1 MISAWGQSLAPSK
14 QHKLLS
20 AFGTCGHDDHVK
32 PLTYGLSVLIHVQ
45 WHRPSQDA
53 MSHVPT
59 GVFLQPLTISVLNVA
74 GTHGG
79 DEKIT
84 LHGLKLQV
92 AQGELLGICG
102 EVRHAIFLASFCNIV
117 LYASRFIRTSHASLD
132 PISDPDHPS
141 CILSGSIVGLF
152 SPRLFPCVPN
162 CCIYV
167 VLRQCLNGDLRL
179 GPHSQTECRL

>member
-1 MISAWGQSLAPSK
+1 MQLTCAYTCGAAKATQKLLFLAIISAWGQSLAPSK

-32 PLTYGLSVLIHVQ
+32 PLTYRPSVLIHVQ
-45 WHRPSQDA
+45 WHRPSQDT

-59 GVFLQPLTISVLNVA
+59 GVFLQPLTISVLTVA

-102 EVRHAIFLASFCNIV
+102 EVRHAIFLASFCDIV
-117 LYASRFIRTSHASLD
+117 LYAFKVHQDLSCLIR
-132 PISDPDHPS
+132 
-141 CILSGSIVGLF
+141 
-152 SPRLFPCVPN
+152 
-162 CCIYV
+162 
-167 VLRQCLNGDLRL
+167 
-179 GPHSQTECRL
+179 PHF